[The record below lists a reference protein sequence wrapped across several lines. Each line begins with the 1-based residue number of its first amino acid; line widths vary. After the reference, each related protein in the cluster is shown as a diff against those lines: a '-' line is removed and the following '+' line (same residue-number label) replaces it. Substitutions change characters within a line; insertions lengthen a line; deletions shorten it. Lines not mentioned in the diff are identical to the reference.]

1 MAFSCH
7 RLKWNVLVH
16 FDWRIPAWDV
26 IHALKLKGAYAGVGR
41 IKSASRKVDEAKEKF
56 SVRSILIVKVDLC
69 PFVPLIVFL
78 VLGDLV
84 CLKIDQCETL
94 CDQVSEHE
102 GLQAES

>member
-1 MAFSCH
+1 MGFSCY
-7 RLKWNVLVH
+7 RLKWNVLEH
-16 FDWRIPAWDV
+16 FERRILACV
-26 IHALKLKGAYAGVGR
+26 ETHALKLKGAYAGVR
-41 IKSASRKVDEAKEKF
+41 RTETTFPKVEKAKEKLP
-56 SVRSILIVKVDLC
+56 VRPILIVKVDLYSIA
-69 PFVPLIVFL
+69 PLIVFL